1 MNVVPLDRS
10 DDTEPEWPCVGLHGC
25 DFRPHFDGYLHN
37 LFTTIHPLQT
47 EPETEQLFR
56 SIAIEMAKWVLSN
69 REQFGPG
76 DRFQLIVGWPLDVRA
91 TGRQV
96 IKTGGDYN
104 AIQQLIDDQELVHVR
119 KRWAES
125 VFPNNEIG

>member
-1 MNVVPLDRS
+1 M
-10 DDTEPEWPCVGLHGC
+10 GLHGC

-47 EPETEQLFR
+47 ESETEQLFR
-56 SIAIEMAKWVLSN
+56 STAIGMAKWVLSN

-91 TGRQV
+91 TGSRSLRLAV
-96 IKTGGDYN
+96 TT
-104 AIQQLIDDQELVHVR
+104 IQFKQLIDDQELVQVR

-125 VFPNNEIG
+125 VFTNNEIG